1 MEESQVTAGVDSSP
15 LKSSK
20 KVPRSSE
27 GDSSTEG
34 KSSTK
39 RDGTEDVNKDTEMSE
54 GNKSDPEEGASPE
67 NIVEQGRV
75 LVTFLG
81 TLSKCYGG
89 SIVRLL

>member
-1 MEESQVTAGVDSSP
+1 MEEFQVTAGVESSP

-34 KSSTK
+34 ESPTK
-39 RDGTEDVNKDTEMSE
+39 RGGTEDVNKDAEMSE
-54 GNKSDPEEGASPE
+54 GNKSEPEECASPE

-75 LVTFLG
+75 LVTLLG
-81 TLSKCYGG
+81 TLSKCHRG